1 MGRARFVP
9 SQSTQV
15 SWIAVS
21 LLSRHLLES
30 GRCGEIVTMGG
41 VWVDWISVEVSA
53 SEK

>member
-30 GRCGEIVTMGG
+30 DLTEKGQRY
-41 VWVDWISVEVSA
+41 VWIRSLV
-53 SEK
+53 